1 VIRMFQSQ
9 DQEFVVKE
17 VTRVDKAS
25 GTGGSA
31 RSGFLARQ
39 YMRFWNILPQ
49 PHLHPEDPHSK
60 GCSEYSISL
69 IKTLFDRRLV
79 PSCSWFL

>member
-1 VIRMFQSQ
+1 MIRMFQSQ

-17 VTRVDKAS
+17 ITRVDKAS

-49 PHLHPEDPHSK
+49 PHLQPQDPQQGMLRIFDFSSK
-60 GCSEYSISL
+60 NSL
-69 IKTLFDRRLV
+69 
-79 PSCSWFL
+79 